1 MKVLVGSVAKTEE
14 MKEAILAIT
23 EIHYTY
29 EGKQGLNMV
38 FSCAETNKKIAERKI
53 KDALKSMPELG
64 GIFYN
69 VTGVED

>member
-14 MKEAILAIT
+14 IKNAILEIE
-23 EIHYTY
+23 EIHYEY
-29 EGKQGLNMV
+29 QGKNGLNMV
-38 FSCAETNKKIAERKI
+38 FHCDEPNKKIAERKI
-53 KDALKSMPELG
+53 KDKLKSMPELG